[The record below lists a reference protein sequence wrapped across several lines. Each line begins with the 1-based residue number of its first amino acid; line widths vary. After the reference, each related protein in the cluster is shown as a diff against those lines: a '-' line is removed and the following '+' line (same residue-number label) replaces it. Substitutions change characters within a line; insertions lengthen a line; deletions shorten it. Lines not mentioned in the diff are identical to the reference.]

1 MIKINRKTANIFEF
15 FKSTIAIN
23 YAISLLAL
31 FFIGLSEFFIVSISF
46 GFVVSIVIKEV
57 KNNQYYLF
65 YFNNVISKLQ
75 LWLFS
80 YFINFLFSM
89 VFVIIFNFIKL
100 LF

>member
-1 MIKINRKTANIFEF
+1 VIKINRKTANIFEF

-31 FFIGLSEFFIVSISF
+31 FFIGLSGFFIVSISF
-46 GFVVSIVIKEV
+46 GFVFSIVIKEV
-57 KNNQYYLF
+57 KDNQYYLF
-65 YFNNVISKLQ
+65 YFNNGISKLQ

-80 YFINFLFSM
+80 YVINFLFSM